1 MATLHTSEA
10 DGVGPCGEEMV
21 ADSTVLVQTKLQ
33 DSGAT
38 ESSIQNA
45 KERITGVKADQD

>member
-21 ADSTVLVQTKLQ
+21 GDATVLVQNKLQ

-45 KERITGVKADQD
+45 KERSTGVKADQD